1 MTPFYQLG
9 RIGVKICGI
18 TSQQQA
24 EQIIAAGADAVGLN
38 FWPKSKRYVSLQ
50 DAKWAAELTGAMRV
64 AVVVN
69 ATDSELEQIL
79 QSGLVDAIQLHGDET
94 PERCEQVARM
104 GLPVIKALQVRDESV
119 LELIPAYS
127 SAQAVLLDSYNPGQ
141 YGGEGRTFPWSLGSL
156 AVRRFQDLPVILA
169 GGLVP
174 GNVGEAVSGVYPA
187 AVDVASGVES
197 SPGVKDLEKVR
208 QFIQQV
214 HLAESSLS

>member
-18 TSQQQA
+18 TSQRQA
-24 EQIIAAGADAVGLN
+24 EDIIAAGADAIGFN
-38 FWPKSKRYVSLQ
+38 FWPKSKRYISIQ
-50 DAKWAAELTGAMRV
+50 HAKWAADLTGAMRV

-69 ATDSELEQIL
+69 ATDDELDQIV
-79 QSGLVDAIQLHGDET
+79 QCGLVDAIQLHGDET
-94 PERCEQVARM
+94 PERCEQVVQM

-119 LELIPAYS
+119 LDWIPAYR

-141 YGGEGRTFPWSLGSL
+141 YGGEGRTFPWHLGSL

-174 GNVGEAVSGVYPA
+174 ENVGEAVSGVYPA
-187 AVDVASGVES
+187 AVDVASGVET
-197 SPGVKDLEKVR
+197 SPGVKDLEKVS

-214 HLAESSLS
+214 HMAESSLS